1 MPVLG
6 NASTAV
12 LDGATSPY
20 SVSRVVTDLFIY
32 SWGLVHEKIYG
43 CYFLILQTKGGC
55 MYEKQYKDNREC

>member
-20 SVSRVVTDLFIY
+20 LVSRVVTDLIIAGALADLSEIWHSY
-32 SWGLVHEKIYG
+32 TALVA
-43 CYFLILQTKGGC
+43 
-55 MYEKQYKDNREC
+55 